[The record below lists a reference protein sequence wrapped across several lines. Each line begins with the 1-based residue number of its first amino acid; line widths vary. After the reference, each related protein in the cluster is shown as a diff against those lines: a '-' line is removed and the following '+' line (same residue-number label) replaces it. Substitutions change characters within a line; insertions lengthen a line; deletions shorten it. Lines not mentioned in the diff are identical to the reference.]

1 MAEKEGL
8 FEIEK
13 WVSERQLP
21 KGKRRKK
28 DYRDRKTEQY
38 VFDIPTLETLYK
50 FSKKGIIKAL
60 GGPVSQGK
68 ESVIFHAIGGEDE
81 ELAIKMYKINTAHFN
96 AMIDYISGDPRFEPL
111 RKDRRSVIYTWAQKE
126 YKNLKRATEAGV
138 RVPRPIA
145 CDKNVLI
152 MEFIGKEGIAAP
164 RLHDL
169 PADMLKA
176 DVELEELFL
185 RLISAIKTLYE
196 KGMLVHADL
205 SEFNIV
211 MKGYVE
217 RELQTRAPAGAEIAL
232 EPVLIDMGQS
242 LLVSHPHAE
251 RYLKRDVQNLTVF
264 FRKHGLAYSEEEVM
278 QMIQGA
284 ERAAESSQ
292 RAYRGLGKG

>member
-60 GGPVSQGK
+60 GGPISQGK
-68 ESVIFHAIGGEDE
+68 ESVIFHAIGGEGE

-96 AMIDYISGDPRFEPL
+96 AMLDYIIGDPRFENIK
-111 RKDRRSVIYTWAQKE
+111 KDRRSVIYVWAHKE
-126 YKNLKRATEAGV
+126 FKNLKRASDAGV
-138 RVPRPIA
+138 RVPKPIA

-152 MEFIGKEGIAAP
+152 MEFIGREGIPAP
-164 RLHDL
+164 RMRDI
-169 PADMLKA
+169 PEDILK
-176 DVELEELFL
+176 DDFELEELFL
-185 RLISAIKTLYE
+185 RIISAIKTLYE
-196 KGMLVHADL
+196 KGTMVHADL
-205 SEFNIV
+205 SEFNIL

-217 RELQTRAPAGAEIAL
+217 REFGTAANAGAEIEI
-232 EPVLIDMGQS
+232 EPVIIDMGQS
-242 LLVSHPHAE
+242 LLLNHPHADE
-251 RYLKRDVQNLTVF
+251 FLLRDVRNIIIFFNKLGLT
-264 FRKHGLAYSEEEVM
+264 HSEDEIMRMVK
-278 QMIQGA
+278 
-284 ERAAESSQ
+284 S
-292 RAYRGLGKG
+292 